1 MDNYNNEF
9 LDKVAIVTGAGQGM
23 GKAVATRLA
32 QSGSKIVVFD
42 INQEQA
48 NSTVNSLNE
57 LKCESL
63 VVTGDVTQ
71 KKDVD
76 GAVSVAIDEFGKIDI
91 LINNAGISGGHV
103 FF

>member
-48 NSTVNSLNE
+48 NSAVNSLNE

-71 KKDVD
+71 KKMWMERYLLQLMNLEKLTFLLTMPEYF
-76 GAVSVAIDEFGKIDI
+76 A
-91 LINNAGISGGHV
+91 LLR
-103 FF
+103 